1 MTEVEIIKIA
11 EEIEAQYMELGHDEW
26 YAVVAVLMQRAN

>member
-11 EEIEAQYMELGHDEW
+11 EEIEAQYMELGPDEW